1 MGREV
6 QDETIY
12 GGGKALLPSILGFCL
27 QPSSVEIVF
36 AFQIHEGF

>member
-1 MGREV
+1 MGQEV

-12 GGGKALLPSILGFCL
+12 GGGKAILGFCL